1 MIWMPSEKHSAT
13 TFTLLDMR
21 VTRLSTTAI
30 KGFQLH
36 HPQSIQ
42 ITERGAVGDRE
53 FFLVDD
59 NNAMV
64 SITMEG
70 DLVSFTSTY
79 DASKATLS
87 ILENGAVVAQG
98 NVNEGAAQAGNFF
111 NAWDVDGNLIAGPW
125 NELISER
132 LGRKVRLIKTSKA
145 RNGSDVEPLS
155 LVSSASVG
163 ALEESAQV
171 GPIDARRFRMLIQV
185 DGTGA
190 HEEDTWVDQ
199 EFSIGSA
206 IIRAGGPVKRCAA
219 TTRNP
224 DSGIVD
230 LKTLKLIGDYR
241 GRQESRFGTGFNFGI
256 YATCVQPGLI
266 SVGDELI
273 KLST

>member
-1 MIWMPSEKHSAT
+1 
-13 TFTLLDMR
+13 MR

-53 FFLVDD
+53 FFLIDED
-59 NNAMV
+59 NALV
-64 SITMEG
+64 SIKKAG
-70 DLVSFTSTY
+70 ALVSLTATY
-79 DASKATLS
+79 DSNNATLS
-87 ILENGAVVAQG
+87 ILEDGEVIAQG
-98 NVNEGAAQAGNFF
+98 SVNEGREQAGNFF
-111 NAWDVDGNLIAGPW
+111 DAWDVDGNLIAGPW
-125 NELISER
+125 DQVLSER
-132 LGRKVRLIKTSKA
+132 LGQKVRLIKTSKG

-163 ALEESAQV
+163 ALEDSAKV

-230 LKTLKLIGDYR
+230 LKTL
-241 GRQESRFGTGFNFGI
+241 
-256 YATCVQPGLI
+256 
-266 SVGDELI
+266 
-273 KLST
+273 

>member
-1 MIWMPSEKHSAT
+1 
-13 TFTLLDMR
+13 MR

-53 FFLVDD
+53 FFLIDD
-59 NNAMV
+59 ADVMV

-70 DLVSFTSTY
+70 DLVSFTASY
-79 DASKATLS
+79 DADKATLS
-87 ILENGAVVAQG
+87 ILENGEVVAQG
-98 NVNEGAAQAGNFF
+98 SVNEGPAQAGNFF
-111 NAWDVDGNLIAGPW
+111 DAWDVEGNLIAGPW
-125 NELISER
+125 NDLISER
-132 LGRKVRLIKTSKA
+132 LGKRVRLIKTSKG

-163 ALEESAQV
+163 ALEDSAKV

-190 HEEDTWVDQ
+190 HEEDTWTNQ
-199 EFSIGSA
+199 EFSIGGA
-206 IIRAGGPVKRCAA
+206 IIRAGGPVKRCEA

-224 DSGIVD
+224 ESGIVD

-241 GRQESRFGTGFNFGI
+241 GRQESRSGLGFNFGI

-266 SVGDELI
+266 TVGDELI
-273 KLST
+273 KLPT